1 MGKWMA
7 VLAFSVTVMV
17 LVVDRGAANE
27 TVVAEDVVEQDS
39 LVARCEEYGREAERI
54 VEARNPTPEPEPGSG
69 LLAEDSGYTGIPIF
83 WNASVP
89 RIQWFCKNGEL
100 LVDLDGPWLLDAYD
114 ATEALQNLVADFE
127 DNGFD
132 GRQDGLEIVLGFL
145 RSGGIAWF
153 DPRYGRSQAL
163 SCD

>member
-1 MGKWMA
+1 
-7 VLAFSVTVMV
+7 MV

-27 TVVAEDVVEQDS
+27 TVDAEDVAEPDS
-39 LVARCEEYGREAERI
+39 SAARCEEYGREAERI
-54 VEARNPTPEPEPGSG
+54 VEARNPTPESERKPALIADDG
-69 LLAEDSGYTGIPIF
+69 GYTGISAWVAAP
-83 WNASVP
+83 VR
-89 RIQWFCKNGEL
+89 RIQWFCNNGEL

-114 ATEALQNLVADFE
+114 ATSALQNLVADFE

-132 GRQDGLEIVLGFL
+132 ARQDGLEIVLRFVRYEGT
-145 RSGGIAWF
+145 AWF